1 MADTFE
7 LLTLHDL
14 NNVDDIWRWFYEV
27 FLPRVYISHHDNGM
41 ERVGKDRGKLI
52 LKSSAILLSASLL
65 ISKSF
70 VDRQRF
76 YCYSKYEW
84 ICRRYH
90 EFQPPYHGYSLYA
103 AACCQ
108 WNRDILHQTP

>member
-52 LKSSAILLSASLL
+52 
-65 ISKSF
+65 
-70 VDRQRF
+70 
-76 YCYSKYEW
+76 
-84 ICRRYH
+84 
-90 EFQPPYHGYSLYA
+90 
-103 AACCQ
+103 
-108 WNRDILHQTP
+108 